1 MYLVRKFCADSS
13 LQLDAT
19 YKDQTTGRTRL
30 RPKLSFLLIYQGQ
43 VAHWCLLCKIRIIRA
58 AQLKNTAIMS
68 SPAALSRVKAVAV
81 RKQDKKKPKP
91 ERGAVQRAS
100 TQARSPLNRTYGS
113 MPQLDEFSQVSILD
127 DSKLDQTS
135 VMEPI
140 EFDDS
145 LDELFA
151 ASPIRSASKK
161 RRL

>member
-1 MYLVRKFCADSS
+1 MCIVRKFCADSS

-43 VAHWCLLCKIRIIRA
+43 VSHWCLLCKIRIIRA

-68 SPAALSRVKAVAV
+68 SPAALTRVKAIPV
-81 RKQDKKKPKP
+81 RKQSKKSAKP
-91 ERGAVQRAS
+91 ERGTVQRAS

-127 DSKLDQTS
+127 ASALDQTTT
-135 VMEPI
+135 VDPI

-145 LDELFA
+145 LEELFA